1 MYRQDKE
8 RPAPGHLRH
17 HRYKLGVGG
26 AEVRVMGIARDGY
39 VVVARIPLAVHAV
52 HVSELGTAHP
62 AKPELRK
69 KREKESGW
77 FKSGFTYVGTTRQS
91 RT

>member
-69 KREKESGW
+69 KKER
-77 FKSGFTYVGTTRQS
+77 KSRVGLNLDLRM
-91 RT
+91 